1 MDNKNTV
8 PMDNINTPT
17 DTSPMD
23 INNFNEG
30 FYNPETELDQKY
42 SSKITMYKVVRGRK
56 SDIIIKGL
64 ILKTPEEIKKFITTI
79 SSKFGIGGCH
89 KIVDEYDKT
98 NKVFVFTGD
107 KREQIKKIIMDQY
120 KIDQEFI
127 TYVG

>member
-1 MDNKNTV
+1 MDKTNSSQ
-8 PMDNINTPT
+8 ME
-17 DTSPMD
+17 S
-23 INNFNEG
+23 NNFNEE

-64 ILKTPEEIKKFITTI
+64 ILKTPEEIKKFITSV

-89 KIVDEYDKT
+89 KIIDEYDKT

-107 KREQIKKIIMDQY
+107 KREEIKKIIISQY
-120 KIDQEFI
+120 GIDQDFI